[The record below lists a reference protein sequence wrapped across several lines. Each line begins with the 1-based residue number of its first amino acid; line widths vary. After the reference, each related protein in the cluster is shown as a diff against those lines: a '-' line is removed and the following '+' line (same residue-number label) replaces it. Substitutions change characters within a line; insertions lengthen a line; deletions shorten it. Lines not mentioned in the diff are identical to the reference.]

1 MDALTST
8 CGGLARKLA
17 HVLDYS
23 EVVELDEPHA
33 LEGEDRELC
42 VVVLRGLHRHE
53 GRRPRLLLS
62 AYKRG

>member
-1 MDALTST
+1 M
-8 CGGLARKLA
+8 ARELA
-17 HVLDYS
+17 HVLDYR